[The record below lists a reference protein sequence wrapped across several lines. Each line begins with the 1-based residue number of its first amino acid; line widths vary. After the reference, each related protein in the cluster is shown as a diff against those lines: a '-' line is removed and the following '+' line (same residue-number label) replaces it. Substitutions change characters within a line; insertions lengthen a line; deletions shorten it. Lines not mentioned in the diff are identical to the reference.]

1 MTNRDR
7 SRNRALLRYILL
19 PMIFL
24 TVALLGG
31 LRIDVETKAFIFVPP
46 PLITLILS
54 VFLMVLFV
62 RGHAVEIRQWI
73 KSDQPALTN
82 VSHVLTLLTLYFGS
96 AQAFNTVLPE
106 RGLLFWL
113 FSFFFLWTLWN
124 NQFSSFDARRLLR
137 SLAVLFGTAFFLKH
151 MFLASLFSPEGGWA
165 KKLTGFFVELGTLG
179 TLDTQVFAPATGY
192 ISFFTLAL
200 YVLGLILLTPSPEPE
215 EDAHALLRI
224 YHNLPPLERM
234 QVQQAIAGTQGA
246 SAPLQSGEALTRF
259 DTVEVTGELVTESP
273 SEETQISK
281 K

>member
-1 MTNRDR
+1 MTSSDR

-31 LRIDVETKAFIFVPP
+31 LRIDVETKAFLFVPP

-54 VFLMVLFV
+54 VLLMILFV
-62 RGHAVEIRQWI
+62 RGHAIELKMWVR
-73 KSDQPALTN
+73 SDQPPLTN
-82 VSHVLTLLTLYFGS
+82 VSHVLTLLALFFGS
-96 AQAFNTVLPE
+96 AQAFNSVLPE

-113 FSFFFLWTLWN
+113 FSFFFIWTLWN
-124 NQFSSFDARRLLR
+124 NQFSAFDARRLLR

-165 KKLTGFFVELGTLG
+165 RKLTGFFVELGTLG

-215 EDAHALLRI
+215 EEAQALIRS
-224 YHNLPPLERM
+224 YRNLPPLERAR
-234 QVQQAIAGTQGA
+234 VQQAIVGA
-246 SAPLQSGEALTRF
+246 QAPSAAIKGGEALMSY
-259 DTVEVTGELVTESP
+259 DTVEVTGELI
-273 SEETQISK
+273 EEREK
-281 K
+281 EKGR